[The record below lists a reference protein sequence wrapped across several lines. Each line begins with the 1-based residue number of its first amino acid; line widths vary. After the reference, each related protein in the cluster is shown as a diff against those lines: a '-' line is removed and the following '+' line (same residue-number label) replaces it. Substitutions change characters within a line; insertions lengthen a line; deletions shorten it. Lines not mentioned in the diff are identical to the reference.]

1 MPAKNGRSQIE
12 VRERGPR
19 EIRGFRGVHKTYKL
33 YVGGEFVRSES
44 GRAYRPDGN
53 VNVPRGSRKDLR
65 DAVRAARG
73 AFAGWSG
80 RTAMNRGQILYRA
93 AEMLDGRG
101 AQFVELLGGGAR
113 ARRELEQ
120 AVETL
125 LWYAGWT
132 DKLSQVTG
140 TVNPVAGP
148 YFNFTIPEPTGVVA
162 IVAPEQPVLV
172 GLVRRLAPALCGGN
186 VVVALAPEE
195 RPLPALTLAEV
206 LATSDFPA
214 GVVNVLSG
222 QRRELLPW
230 LAAHMDINA
239 IDAAGCTAEELK
251 AIELAAADNV
261 KRVIK
266 LPSNEMSPHLVTAF
280 MEMKTVWHP
289 IGV

>member
-1 MPAKNGRSQIE
+1 MK
-12 VRERGPR
+12 VK
-19 EIRGFRGVHKTYKL
+19 KTYKL
-33 YVGGEFVRSES
+33 FVNGEFVRSES
-44 GRAYRPDGN
+44 GRAYRPDGR

-65 DAVRAARG
+65 DAVRAARS
-73 AFAGWSG
+73 AFAGWAG

-93 AEMLDGRG
+93 AEMLDGR
-101 AQFVELLGGGAR
+101 AAEFVGLLGGGPR
-113 ARRELEQ
+113 ARREVDQ
-120 AVETL
+120 AVETFV
-125 LWYAGWT
+125 WYAGWT
-132 DKLSQVTG
+132 DKLAQVTG

-162 IVAPEQPVLV
+162 IVAPEEAPLA

-186 VVVALAPEE
+186 VVVALAPEA

-206 LATSDFPA
+206 LATSDIPT
-214 GVVNVLSG
+214 GVVNVISG

-230 LAAHMDINA
+230 LASHMDVNA
-239 IDAAGCTAEELK
+239 VDAVGCTPDELK
-251 AIELAAADNV
+251 SVETEAADNV

-266 LPSNEMSPHLVTAF
+266 VAPGEESPQLIAAF